1 MKEST
6 PTPPVLPASR
16 KEVLSWAAFD
26 FANSSFTTVIITV
39 VYAKVFVGSIVPTD
53 QDGQHRFWGWHGDSW
68 WAMVQALSQVL
79 VILTAP
85 LIGALADR
93 LASKKRFLAYS
104 TITCVLA
111 TATLSLPAEGQVLF
125 AFALVFIA
133 NFAFSTGENLAGG
146 FLPELA
152 SPAEM
157 GRVSALGWTIG
168 YIGGLCSLVMSLLL
182 VNAGRVGLVP
192 VGVAVFFALAA
203 LPTFLIL
210 RERAT
215 PLAGSGG
222 LVRQAFADL
231 MQTWSERRQWRDL
244 FAFLLAIL
252 FFQAGI
258 AVVIAFSAIFAD
270 EELNMSDDAIIQLF
284 IGLQFSAAFGAWSFG
299 QVQDRLGSRPA
310 VMLSLFVW
318 IIAVLLAWASYSI
331 PMFQVSGLL
340 AGFAMG
346 ASQSAS
352 RALVGIFCP
361 RGREGEWF
369 GLWGLATKSATVLG
383 LVFYGIL
390 IQSFDDRRLAILSTA
405 GLFIVGL
412 LLMTRV
418 NVARGR
424 LTAST
429 APPLES

>member
-1 MKEST
+1 
-6 PTPPVLPASR
+6 
-16 KEVLSWAAFD
+16 
-26 FANSSFTTVIITV
+26 
-39 VYAKVFVGSIVPTD
+39 
-53 QDGQHRFWGWHGDSW
+53 
-68 WAMVQALSQVL
+68 
-79 VILTAP
+79 
-85 LIGALADR
+85 
-93 LASKKRFLAYS
+93 
-104 TITCVLA
+104 
-111 TATLSLPAEGQVLF
+111 
-125 AFALVFIA
+125 
-133 NFAFSTGENLAGG
+133 
-146 FLPELA
+146 
-152 SPAEM
+152 
-157 GRVSALGWTIG
+157 
-168 YIGGLCSLVMSLLL
+168 
-182 VNAGRVGLVP
+182 
-192 VGVAVFFALAA
+192 
-203 LPTFLIL
+203 
-210 RERAT
+210 
-215 PLAGSGG
+215 
-222 LVRQAFADL
+222 